1 MRDRLR
7 LLTGV
12 LTLTLT
18 SLVAGCVTQTEPV
31 QPTPVPPVP
40 AANPEPDQATREA
53 LDYYVKIQDFYL
65 ATGRLRTDRA
75 ATDAPYDASDLSR
88 NFLAIAFHEEF
99 SDRGG
104 ALIAR
109 PREVRLQRWT
119 GPVRIAVDFGASV
132 SEDRRQRD
140 LTEIRRLTGSL
151 ASLAGL
157 PVSLVTASANFRIVI
172 DNPRERSAIGARLLA
187 FMPGASAGAVRSV
200 AAMKADVYC
209 TVFANTN
216 GKSSTYD
223 RAFVVI
229 RAELPDLMRRSC
241 LHEEIA
247 QGFGLINDSPKA
259 RPSIFNDNEEFALL
273 TRHDE
278 LLLKIL
284 YDPRLR
290 PGMTLTEAR
299 PIVETIAAE
308 LMPGES

>member
-12 LTLTLT
+12 LALTLT
-18 SLVAGCVTQTEPV
+18 SLLTGCVTEGGPAGAK
-31 QPTPVPPVP
+31 PDLPVP
-40 AANPEPDQATREA
+40 AGKPEPDQATRDA
-53 LDYYVKIQDFYL
+53 MDYYVRIQDFYL
-65 ATGRLRTDRA
+65 ATGRLRTDRGGA
-75 ATDAPYDASDLSR
+75 DTPYGPSDLSR
-88 NFLAIAFHEEF
+88 NFLAIAFYEEF

-119 GPVRIAVDFGASV
+119 GPVRITVDFGASV
-132 SEDRRQRD
+132 PEDQRQRD
-140 LTEIRRLTGSL
+140 LAEIRGLTNRLSALT
-151 ASLAGL
+151 GL
-157 PVSLVTASANFRIVI
+157 PVSLVTASPNFRIAI

-187 FMPGASAGAVRSV
+187 FMPGASTSAVRS
-200 AAMKADVYC
+200 AAEMKADVYC
-209 TVFANTN
+209 TVFSNMS

-273 TRHDE
+273 TRQDE

-290 PGMTLTEAR
+290 PGMTLAEAR
-299 PIVETIAAE
+299 PIVEIIAAE